1 MIGDMLTV
9 IWKERKSLF
18 VSRGSRMRAMVN
30 LFIPVL
36 LVAIYIPWNEGR
48 DWVSSPVALS
58 ALIIPVLL
66 VGTTVPDSFAGERE
80 RHTLSTLLASRLPD
94 RAVLFGKLAV
104 AVGYGWLVTLLAIL
118 LGLVTVNAAHGEG
131 HVLLYSPTVAV
142 ADVVLSFLVATFV
155 AGIGIL
161 ISLRSSTVQAAQQLL
176 MTILLIP
183 PLVLAVIF
191 SVFHRQMGN
200 AIGGV
205 DFMQAVLI
213 AMGVLIALDV
223 VLLLATMARFRR
235 ARLILG

>member
-18 VSRGSRMRAMVN
+18 VSRGSRLRAMVN

-36 LVAIYIPWNEGR
+36 LVAIYIPWNEGP

-58 ALIIPVLL
+58 ALIVPVLL
-66 VGTTVPDSFAGERE
+66 VGTTVPDAFAGERE

-104 AVGYGWLVTLLAIL
+104 AVGYGWLVTLIAIL

-176 MTILLIP
+176 MTVLLIP
-183 PLVLAVIF
+183 PLVLGVIF
-191 SVFHRQMGN
+191 SVFHRQIGN
-200 AIGGV
+200 TLGGI

-213 AMGVLIALDV
+213 AMGVLMAADM
-223 VLLLATMARFRR
+223 VLLLAIVARFRR

>member
-18 VSRGSRMRAMVN
+18 VSRGSRLRAMVN

-36 LVAIYIPWNEGR
+36 LVAIYIPWNEGP
-48 DWVSSPVALS
+48 DWVSSPVALF
-58 ALIIPVLL
+58 ALIVPVLL
-66 VGTTVPDSFAGERE
+66 VGTTVPDAFAGERE

-191 SVFHRQMGN
+191 SVFHRQIGN
-200 AIGGV
+200 TLGGI

-213 AMGVLIALDV
+213 AMGVLMAADM
-223 VLLLATMARFRR
+223 VLLLAIVARFRR

>member
-18 VSRGSRMRAMVN
+18 VSRGSGLRAVFN
-30 LFIPVL
+30 LLIPVA
-36 LVAIYIPWNEGR
+36 LVAIYFPLGEGR
-48 DWVSSPVALS
+48 SWVNSPVALF
-58 ALIIPVLL
+58 ALIIPILL
-66 VGTTVPDSFAGERE
+66 VGTTIPDSFAGERE

-94 RAVLFGKLAV
+94 RAVLFGKLSV
-104 AVGYGWLVTLLAIL
+104 AVGYGWLVTLIAIL
-118 LGLVTVNAAHGEG
+118 LGLVTVNVAHGEG

-161 ISLRSSTVQAAQQLL
+161 ISLRSATVQAAQQLL

-183 PLVLAVIF
+183 PLALGAIF
-191 SVFHRQMGN
+191 SVFHKQIGN
-200 AIGGV
+200 ALGGI
-205 DFMQAVLI
+205 DFMQIVLI
-213 AMGVLIALDV
+213 AMGVLIAADAA
-223 VLLLATMARFRR
+223 LLLAIMARFQR

>member
-18 VSRGSRMRAMVN
+18 VSRGSRLRAMVN

-36 LVAIYIPWNEGR
+36 LVAIYIPWNEGP

-58 ALIIPVLL
+58 ALIVPVLL
-66 VGTTVPDSFAGERE
+66 VGTTVPDAFAGERE

-118 LGLVTVNAAHGEG
+118 LGLVTVNVAHGEG

-142 ADVVLSFLVATFV
+142 VDVVLSFLVATFV
-155 AGIGIL
+155 AGVGIL

>member
-18 VSRGSRMRAMVN
+18 VSRGSRLRAMVN

-58 ALIIPVLL
+58 ALIVPVLL

-155 AGIGIL
+155 AVVGIL
-161 ISLRSSTVQAAQQLL
+161 ISLRTATVQAAQQLL

-183 PLVLAVIF
+183 PLAMGVIF
-191 SVFHRQMGN
+191 SVFHKQIGN

>member
-18 VSRGSRMRAMVN
+18 VSRGSRLRAMVN

-191 SVFHRQMGN
+191 SVFHRQIGN
-200 AIGGV
+200 TLGGI

-213 AMGVLIALDV
+213 AMGVLMAADM
-223 VLLLATMARFRR
+223 VLLLAIMARFRR

>member
-18 VSRGSRMRAMVN
+18 VSRGSRLRAMVN

-58 ALIIPVLL
+58 ALIVPVLL

-104 AVGYGWLVTLLAIL
+104 AVGYGWLVTLIAIL

-191 SVFHRQMGN
+191 SVFHRQIGN
-200 AIGGV
+200 TLGGI

-213 AMGVLIALDV
+213 AMGVLMAADM
-223 VLLLATMARFRR
+223 VLLLAIMARFRR

>member
-9 IWKERKSLF
+9 IWKERKGLF
-18 VSRGSRMRAMVN
+18 VSRGSRLRALLN
-30 LFIPVL
+30 LLLPLV
-36 LVAIYIPWNEGR
+36 LVAIYIPWNEGPG
-48 DWVSSPVALS
+48 WVSSPVALF

-118 LGLVTVNAAHGEG
+118 LGLVTVNATHWEG

-155 AGIGIL
+155 AVVGIL
-161 ISLRSSTVQAAQQLL
+161 ISLRTSTVQAAQQLL
-176 MTILLIP
+176 MTVMLIP
-183 PLVLAVIF
+183 PLVLGVIF
-191 SVFHRQMGN
+191 SVFHKQIGN
-200 AIGGV
+200 ALGGM
-205 DFMQAVLI
+205 DFMQV
-213 AMGVLIALDV
+213 VLIALGVLLVLDA
-223 VLLLATMARFRR
+223 VLLLVILSRFKR

>member
-1 MIGDMLTV
+1 
-9 IWKERKSLF
+9 
-18 VSRGSRMRAMVN
+18 

-36 LVAIYIPWNEGR
+36 LVAIYIPWNEGP

-58 ALIIPVLL
+58 ALIVPVLL
-66 VGTTVPDSFAGERE
+66 VGTTVPDAFAGERE

-104 AVGYGWLVTLLAIL
+104 AVGYGWLVTLIAIL

-176 MTILLIP
+176 MTVLLIP
-183 PLVLAVIF
+183 PLVLGVIF
-191 SVFHRQMGN
+191 SVFHRQIGN
-200 AIGGV
+200 TLGGI

-213 AMGVLIALDV
+213 AMGVLMAADM
-223 VLLLATMARFRR
+223 VLLLAIVARFRR

>member
-9 IWKERKSLF
+9 IWKERKGLF
-18 VSRGSRMRAMVN
+18 VSRGSRMRALWN
-30 LFIPVL
+30 LLIPLV
-36 LVAIYIPWNEGR
+36 LVAIWFPLAQGP
-48 DWVSSPVALS
+48 DWVTSPVALT
-58 ALIIPVLL
+58 ALMIPTLL
-66 VGTTVPDSFAGERE
+66 VSTTIPDSFAGERE

-161 ISLRSSTVQAAQQLL
+161 ISLRTATVQAAQQLL
-176 MTILLIP
+176 MTVLLIP
-183 PLVLAVIF
+183 PLVLGVIF
-191 SVFHRQMGN
+191 SVFHKQIGN
-200 AIGGV
+200 ALGGI

-223 VLLLATMARFRR
+223 VLLLAIMARFRR

>member
-1 MIGDMLTV
+1 MIGDMLTM

-18 VSRGSRMRAMVN
+18 VSRGSRLRAMVN

-36 LVAIYIPWNEGR
+36 LVAIYIPWSEGP
-48 DWVSSPVALS
+48 DWVSSPVALF
-58 ALIIPVLL
+58 ALIVPVLL
-66 VGTTVPDSFAGERE
+66 VGTTVPDAFAGERE

-104 AVGYGWLVTLLAIL
+104 AVGYGWLVTLIAIL
-118 LGLVTVNAAHGEG
+118 LGLVTVNAAHWEG

-155 AGIGIL
+155 AVVGIL
-161 ISLRSSTVQAAQQLL
+161 ISLRTATVQAAQQLL

-183 PLVLAVIF
+183 PLAMGVIF
-191 SVFHRQMGN
+191 SVFHKQIGN
-200 AIGGV
+200 ALGGI

-223 VLLLATMARFRR
+223 VLLLAIMARFRR

>member
-18 VSRGSRMRAMVN
+18 VSRGSRLRAMVN

-58 ALIIPVLL
+58 ALIVPVLL
-66 VGTTVPDSFAGERE
+66 VGTTVPDAFAGERE

-104 AVGYGWLVTLLAIL
+104 AVGYGWLVTLIAIL

-191 SVFHRQMGN
+191 SVFHKQIGN
-200 AIGGV
+200 ALGGI

-213 AMGVLIALDV
+213 AMGVLMAADM
-223 VLLLATMARFRR
+223 VLLLAIVARFRR

>member
-1 MIGDMLTV
+1 
-9 IWKERKSLF
+9 
-18 VSRGSRMRAMVN
+18 MVN

-191 SVFHRQMGN
+191 SVFHKQIGN
-200 AIGGV
+200 ALGGI
-205 DFMQAVLI
+205 DFMQVVLI
-213 AMGVLIALDV
+213 AMGVLIAADA
-223 VLLLATMARFRR
+223 VLLLAIMARFRR

>member
-58 ALIIPVLL
+58 ALIVPVLL
-66 VGTTVPDSFAGERE
+66 VGTTVPDAFAGERE

-104 AVGYGWLVTLLAIL
+104 AVGYGWLVTLIAIL

-183 PLVLAVIF
+183 PLVLGVIF
-191 SVFHRQMGN
+191 SVFHRQIGN
-200 AIGGV
+200 TLGGI

-213 AMGVLIALDV
+213 AMGVLMAADM
-223 VLLLATMARFRR
+223 VLLLAIVARFRR